1 MKKNKYRCPDLYIRR
16 SHENTSK
23 YLRIVKGH
31 KAHKIP
37 LLSLRDILP
46 MSERN
51 PLNGALRTWGGHTNT
66 LIHSLNS
73 PKYQPSVSTWLSIFF
88 FKLKYLTKYSPTPY
102 PTSTINIVIS
112 QEGQITGLSGA
123 HGQKI
128 VYGTSTHQ
136 EATFGK
142 VIKIGNIDI
151 SYGTSPHQE
160 AVYGKVVEIDNISIK
175 YGTSQHQTATFSKVV
190 EIENGIVS
198 INVITV
204 ELLVNLN

>member
-1 MKKNKYRCPDLYIRR
+1 M
-16 SHENTSK
+16 
-23 YLRIVKGH
+23 
-31 KAHKIP
+31 
-37 LLSLRDILP
+37 
-46 MSERN
+46 
-51 PLNGALRTWGGHTNT
+51 
-66 LIHSLNS
+66 IHSLNS

-112 QEGQITGLSGA
+112 LEGQITGLSGA

-160 AVYGKVVEIDNISIK
+160 AVYGKVVKIENIDIKYGTSQHQEATFGKVVEIDNISIK